1 MTFFNCALINL
12 KSLYR
17 SRVGRHFYGTEN
29 EIWAGFGPVGNT
41 EKKLGADYEQL
52 LRVVFSCFQGQINT
66 LKFFLK
72 YCSVCTKKLHK
83 INNILIASILAW
95 DP

>member
-1 MTFFNCALINL
+1 MSKT

-17 SRVGRHFYGTEN
+17 SHAGRHFYGTEN

-52 LRVVFSCFQGQINT
+52 LRVFFHVLGAYFFPFNFENIVASAYLFYIYIFS
-66 LKFFLK
+66 
-72 YCSVCTKKLHK
+72 
-83 INNILIASILAW
+83 
-95 DP
+95 